1 MNIFKQYGIK
11 EIADVCLYSIEL
23 DENDNEIY
31 VPVLYMDTLKVSTVE
46 ESTQSTSAQGG
57 IGNPKLITWDYG
69 KDITVTLQ
77 DALFTPAS
85 SSMNWA
91 GKLEAKGLQLYLRH
105 FYDRNTDNNVPDT
118 QLRTAILTAEKFSDF
133 LIIPDRWP
141 VYEGIQ
147 CKKKKDAAGYVGGT
161 SIFCWMISGN
171 ITSDDCKKRVSFED
185 LILFYREQTQKWYF
199 FNGKGPTSDPESWWK
214 TPYYHPAT
222 EYQRVGWYDKQYFAF
237 YYQYGKE
244 VFEWIR
250 ENIANPHNKWNELEP
265 LANCTID
272 AWHGI
277 EYDIDDENNPE
288 VCFLTQNLY
297 IDGYRK
303 GCAKDKLYSSDIGL
317 GWSGVEYEAFKAGK
331 YLPYRYFANI
341 GVEYNTNIAPPQDA
355 IYQIDTALE
364 DVFILD
370 RMERHIANRCF
381 AIDTDENTKHGQ
393 YRYMEKYSET
403 PLTVFIDPKTMQP
416 FVPNAYEYYRQN
428 GQRIT
433 GNLRIIREGD
443 KYLKWTRER
452 AKENCSLGKQLI
464 IDPIHYPG
472 TYRLVGETF
481 IRDRYGE
488 DQRYQFEI
496 PLCKLHSTNKLNLNA
511 DGEPTIFD
519 MKLTALRRND
529 GVMMKLTA
537 YDTVENPCPCG
548 AKETEIDQFVSP
560 HPEPNPQPYV
570 NDIDVDVELD
580 LLAHTP
586 RDYAAVLERNTV
598 DANNDNYANDIG
610 FYKDKNW
617 VENPEDEGDEKSRV
631 AARLRGIVNVISI
644 DETIR
649 EQQVYDGDALEPDEY
664 TATIKGSDTE

>member
-1 MNIFKQYGIK
+1 MNIFQEYGIR
-11 EIADVCLYSIEL
+11 EVADVCLYSIQL

-69 KDITVTLQ
+69 KDITVNLQ

-91 GKLEAKGLQLYLRH
+91 GKLEAKGLQLYLRY
-105 FYDRNTDNNVPDT
+105 FFDRNTDQNVPDT
-118 QLRTAILTAEKFSDF
+118 CMRTAILTAEKFSDF

-147 CKKKKDAAGYVGGT
+147 CKRKRDAAGYVGGT
-161 SIFCWMISGN
+161 SIFCWMISGF
-171 ITSDDCKKRVSFED
+171 ITSDDCKKRVSFEN

-199 FNGKGPTSDPESWWK
+199 FNGKGPTDDPATWWK
-214 TPYYHPAT
+214 TPYYHPAD
-222 EYQRVGWYDKQYFAF
+222 ESESKPSFDKQYFAI
-237 YYQYGKE
+237 YYQYGRE
-244 VFEWIR
+244 IFEWIR
-250 ENIANPHNKWNELEP
+250 ENIAKPDNKYGEYEPVANATFAGWNGE
-265 LANCTID
+265 
-272 AWHGI
+272 
-277 EYDIDDENNPE
+277 EYDIEGDNPD
-288 VCFLTQNLY
+288 VFFLTQNLY

-303 GCAKDKLYSSDIGL
+303 GCAKDKLYSEL
-317 GWSGVEYEAFKAGK
+317 MGVELDAIIARR
-331 YLPYRYFANI
+331 YLPYRYFANV
-341 GVEYNTNIAPPQDA
+341 GVEYNTNIVPPQDA

-370 RMERHIANRCF
+370 RMERNIANRTFC
-381 AIDTDENTKHGQ
+381 IDTDENSKHSQ

-416 FVPNAYEYYRQN
+416 FTTNAFEFYRQN

-433 GNLRIIREGD
+433 GNLRIIRKGD

-472 TYRLVGETF
+472 TYRLVGETM
-481 IRDRYGE
+481 IRDRFGE
-488 DQRYQFEI
+488 DQHYQFEI
-496 PLCKLHSTNKLNLNA
+496 PLCKLHSTNKLSLA
-511 DGEPTIFD
+511 ATGEPTIFD

-537 YDTVENPCPCG
+537 YDLIENPCPCSEH
-548 AKETEIDQFVSP
+548 ETEINQFISP
-560 HPEPNPQPYV
+560 HPELNPKPYQGDF
-570 NDIDVDVELD
+570 DIDVNLE

-586 RDYAAVLERNTV
+586 RDYAAVLENGHVVNHENIDGT
-598 DANNDNYANDIG
+598 IG
-610 FYKDKNW
+610 FYKTSDW
-617 VENPEDEGDEKSRV
+617 VENAPEEGIDRSKV
-631 AARLRGIVNVISI
+631 AARLNGRIQINSI

-649 EQQVYDGDALEPDEY
+649 EERKIDNEILDPSDY

>member
-1 MNIFKQYGIK
+1 MNIFQEYGIR
-11 EIADVCLYSIEL
+11 EVADVCLYSIQL

-69 KDITVTLQ
+69 KDITVNLQ

-91 GKLEAKGLQLYLRH
+91 GKLEAKGLQLYLRY
-105 FYDRNTDNNVPDT
+105 FFDRNTDQNVPDT
-118 QLRTAILTAEKFSDF
+118 CMRTAILTAEKFSDF

-147 CKKKKDAAGYVGGT
+147 CKRKRDAAGYVGGT
-161 SIFCWMISGN
+161 SIFCWMISGF
-171 ITSDDCKKRVSFED
+171 ITSDDCKKRVSFEN

-199 FNGKGPTSDPESWWK
+199 FNGKGPTNDPVTWWK
-214 TPYYHPAT
+214 TPYYHPAD
-222 EYQRVGWYDKQYFAF
+222 EPESKPSFDKQYFAI
-237 YYQYGKE
+237 YYQYGRE

-250 ENIANPHNKWNELEP
+250 ENIAKPDNKYGEYEP
-265 LANCTID
+265 VANATFTG
-272 AWHGI
+272 WGG
-277 EYDIDDENNPE
+277 EKYDIEGDNPD
-288 VCFLTQNLY
+288 VFFLTQNLY

-303 GCAKDKLYSSDIGL
+303 GCAKDKLYSEL
-317 GWSGVEYEAFKAGK
+317 MGVELDAIIARR
-331 YLPYRYFANI
+331 YLPYRYFANV
-341 GVEYNTNIAPPQDA
+341 GVEYNTNIVPPQDA

-370 RMERHIANRCF
+370 RMERNIANRTFC
-381 AIDTDENTKHGQ
+381 IDTDENSKHSQ

-416 FVPNAYEYYRQN
+416 FTTNAFEFYRQN

-433 GNLRIIREGD
+433 GNLRIIRKGD

-472 TYRLVGETF
+472 TYRLVGETM
-481 IRDRYGE
+481 IRDRFGE
-488 DQRYQFEI
+488 DQHYQFEI
-496 PLCKLHSTNKLNLNA
+496 PLCKLHSTNKLSLA
-511 DGEPTIFD
+511 ATGEPTIFD

-537 YDTVENPCPCG
+537 YDLIENPCPCSEH
-548 AKETEIDQFVSP
+548 ETEINQFISP
-560 HPEPNPQPYV
+560 HPELNPKPYQGDF
-570 NDIDVDVELD
+570 DIDVNLE

-586 RDYAAVLERNTV
+586 RDYAAVLENGHVVNHENIDGT
-598 DANNDNYANDIG
+598 IG
-610 FYKDKNW
+610 FYKTSDW
-617 VENPEDEGDEKSRV
+617 VENAPEEGIDRSKV
-631 AARLRGIVNVISI
+631 AARLNGRIQINSI

-649 EQQVYDGDALEPDEY
+649 EERKIDNEILDPSDY

>member
-1 MNIFKQYGIK
+1 MNIFKQYGIR
-11 EIADVCLYSIEL
+11 EVADVCLYSIEL

-105 FYDRNTDNNVPDT
+105 FFDRNTDNNVPDT

-133 LIIPDRWP
+133 LIIPDRYP

-147 CKKKKDAAGYVGGT
+147 CKKSKDAAGYVGGT
-161 SIFCWMISGN
+161 SIFCWMISGF
-171 ITSDDCKKRVSFED
+171 ITSKDCKKRVSFES

-199 FNGKGPTSDPESWWK
+199 FNGKGPTKDPETWWK
-214 TPYYHPAT
+214 TPYYTPPVDEEPAH
-222 EYQRVGWYDKQYFAF
+222 YDNKYFAI
-237 YYQYGKE
+237 YYQYGRE

-250 ENIANPHNKWNELEP
+250 ENIANPNNKWNEFEP
-265 LANCTID
+265 VANATIA
-272 AWHGI
+272 AWHGE
-277 EYDIDDENNPE
+277 EYDIDDKNNPE

-303 GCAKDKLYSSDIGL
+303 GCAKDQLYSQLVSPLEIDAI
-317 GWSGVEYEAFKAGK
+317 EANK
-331 YLPYRYFANI
+331 YLPYRYFANV
-341 GVEYNTNIAPPQDA
+341 GVEYNTNIRPPQDA
-355 IYQIDTALE
+355 IYHIDTALE

-370 RMERHIANRCF
+370 RMERHIANRMF
-381 AIDTDENTKHGQ
+381 AVDTDENTKHSQ

-416 FVPNAYEYYRQN
+416 FLSNSYEFYRQN
-428 GQRIT
+428 GQRLT
-433 GNLRIIREGD
+433 GNFRIIQKGE

-452 AKENCSLGKQLI
+452 AKENSSLGKQLI

-472 TYRLVGETF
+472 TYRLVGETY

-496 PLCKLHSTNKLNLNA
+496 PLCKLHSTNKLSLA
-511 DGEPTIFD
+511 ATGEPTIFD

-537 YDTVENPCPCG
+537 YDLIENPCPCG
-548 AKETEIDQFVSP
+548 AEESQIGQFISP
-560 HPEPNPQPYV
+560 HPEPDPEPYIGDIEPQL
-570 NDIDVDVELD
+570 ELD
-580 LLAHTP
+580 ILAHTP
-586 RDYAAVLERNTV
+586 RDFAEVMLADDSVVIDGENQ
-598 DANNDNYANDIG
+598 NSEIG
-610 FYKDKNW
+610 FYKT
-617 VENPEDEGDEKSRV
+617 ENYNETPTDEKEKSGV
-631 AARLRGIVNVISI
+631 AARLAGKIDLYSI
-644 DETIR
+644 DETLR
-649 EQQVYDGDALEPDEY
+649 DGRTYDKILSPDEY

>member
-1 MNIFKQYGIK
+1 MNIFQEYGIR
-11 EIADVCLYSIEL
+11 EVADVCLYSIQL

-69 KDITVTLQ
+69 KDITVNLQ

-91 GKLEAKGLQLYLRH
+91 GKLEAKGLQLYLRY
-105 FYDRNTDNNVPDT
+105 FFDRNTDQNVPDT
-118 QLRTAILTAEKFSDF
+118 CMRTAILTAEKFSDF

-147 CKKKKDAAGYVGGT
+147 CKRKRDAAGYVGGT
-161 SIFCWMISGN
+161 SIFCWMISGF
-171 ITSDDCKKRVSFED
+171 ITSDDCKKRVSFEN

-199 FNGKGPTSDPESWWK
+199 FNGKGPTDDPATWWK
-214 TPYYHPAT
+214 TPYYHPAD
-222 EYQRVGWYDKQYFAF
+222 EPESKPSFDKQYFAI
-237 YYQYGKE
+237 YYQYGRE
-244 VFEWIR
+244 IFEWIR
-250 ENIANPHNKWNELEP
+250 ENIAKPDNKYGEYEP
-265 LANCTID
+265 VANATLTNWD
-272 AWHGI
+272 G
-277 EYDIDDENNPE
+277 EKYDIHGDNPD
-288 VCFLTQNLY
+288 VFFLTQNLY

-303 GCAKDKLYSSDIGL
+303 GCAKDKLYSELMGIELDAII
-317 GWSGVEYEAFKAGK
+317 ARR
-331 YLPYRYFANI
+331 YLPYRYFANV
-341 GVEYNTNIAPPQDA
+341 GVEYNTNIVPPQDA

-370 RMERHIANRCF
+370 RMERNIANRTFC
-381 AIDTDENTKHGQ
+381 IDTDENSKHSQ

-416 FVPNAYEYYRQN
+416 FTTNAFEFYRQN

-433 GNLRIIREGD
+433 GNLRIIRKGD

-464 IDPIHYPG
+464 VDPIHYPG
-472 TYRLVGETF
+472 TYRLVGETM
-481 IRDRYGE
+481 IRDRFGE
-488 DQRYQFEI
+488 DQHYQFEI
-496 PLCKLHSTNKLNLNA
+496 PLCKLHSTNKLSLA
-511 DGEPTIFD
+511 ATGEPTIFD

-537 YDTVENPCPCG
+537 YDLIENPCPCSEH
-548 AKETEIDQFVSP
+548 ETEINQFISP
-560 HPEPNPQPYV
+560 HPELNPKPYQG
-570 NDIDVDVELD
+570 DFDVDANLE

-586 RDYAAVLERNTV
+586 RDYAAVLENGHVVNHENIDGT
-598 DANNDNYANDIG
+598 IG
-610 FYKDKNW
+610 FYKTSDW
-617 VENPEDEGDEKSRV
+617 VENAPEEGIDRSKV
-631 AARLRGIVNVISI
+631 AARLNGRIQINSI

-649 EQQVYDGDALEPDEY
+649 EERKFDNEILDPSDY

>member
-1 MNIFKQYGIK
+1 MNIFQEYGIR
-11 EIADVCLYSIEL
+11 EVADVCLYSIQL

-69 KDITVTLQ
+69 KDITVNLQ

-91 GKLEAKGLQLYLRH
+91 GKLEAKGLQLYLRY
-105 FYDRNTDNNVPDT
+105 FFDRNTDENVPDT
-118 QLRTAILTAEKFSDF
+118 CMRTAILTAEKFSDF

-147 CKKKKDAAGYVGGT
+147 CKRKKDADGYVGGT
-161 SIFCWMISGN
+161 SIFCWMISGF
-171 ITSDDCKKRVSFED
+171 IISDDCKKRVNFEN

-199 FNGKGPTSDPESWWK
+199 FNGKGPTNDPATWWK
-214 TPYYHPAT
+214 TPYYHLND
-222 EYQRVGWYDKQYFAF
+222 EYQRIPSFDKQYFAI
-237 YYQYGKE
+237 YYQYGRE
-244 VFEWIR
+244 IFEWIR
-250 ENIANPHNKWNELEP
+250 ENIAKPNNKYGEYEPVANATFAGWNGE
-265 LANCTID
+265 
-272 AWHGI
+272 
-277 EYDIDDENNPE
+277 EYDIEGDNPD
-288 VCFLTQNLY
+288 VFFLTQNLY

-303 GCAKDKLYSSDIGL
+303 GCVKDKLYSEL
-317 GWSGVEYEAFKAGK
+317 MGVELDAIIARK

-341 GVEYNTNIAPPQDA
+341 GVEYNTNIVPPQDA

-370 RMERHIANRCF
+370 RMERNVANRTFC
-381 AIDTDENTKHGQ
+381 IDTDENSKHSQ

-416 FVPNAYEYYRQN
+416 FTTNAFEFYRQN

-433 GNLRIIREGD
+433 GNLRIIRKGD

-472 TYRLVGETF
+472 TYRLVGETM
-481 IRDRYGE
+481 IRDRFGE
-488 DQRYQFEI
+488 DQHYQFEI
-496 PLCKLHSTNKLNLNA
+496 PLCKLHSTNKLSLA
-511 DGEPTIFD
+511 AIGEPTIFD

-537 YDTVENPCPCG
+537 YDLIENPCPCSEH
-548 AKETEIDQFVSP
+548 ETEINQFISP
-560 HPEPNPQPYV
+560 HPELNHKPYQGDF
-570 NDIDVDVELD
+570 DIDANLQ
-580 LLAHTP
+580 LLVHTP
-586 RDYAAVLERNTV
+586 RDYAAVLENGRVVEGENIDGT
-598 DANNDNYANDIG
+598 IG
-610 FYKDKNW
+610 FFKSTDW
-617 VENPEDEGDEKSRV
+617 VENAPDEGIDYSKV
-631 AARLRGIVNVISI
+631 AAVLNGVIKIESI

-649 EQQVYDGDALEPDEY
+649 EERRIDNEILDPSEY
-664 TATIKGSDTE
+664 TATIKESDTK

>member
-1 MNIFKQYGIK
+1 MNIFKQYGIR
-11 EIADVCLYSIEL
+11 EVADVCLYSIEL

-105 FYDRNTDNNVPDT
+105 FFDRNTDNNVPDT

-161 SIFCWMISGN
+161 SIFCWMISGY
-171 ITSDDCKKRVSFED
+171 ITSKDCKKRVSFEN

-199 FNGKGPTSDPESWWK
+199 FNGKGPTKDPETWWK
-214 TPYYHPAT
+214 TPYYKPPHEELPA
-222 EYQRVGWYDKQYFAF
+222 EYDNKYFAI

-250 ENIANPHNKWNELEP
+250 ENIANPNNKWNEFEP
-265 LANCTID
+265 VANATIA
-272 AWHGI
+272 AWHGE

-303 GCAKDKLYSSDIGL
+303 GCAKDQLYSQLVKPLEVDAIN
-317 GWSGVEYEAFKAGK
+317 ANK
-331 YLPYRYFANI
+331 YLPYRYFANV
-341 GVEYNTNIAPPQDA
+341 GVEYNTNIRPPQDA
-355 IYQIDTALE
+355 IYHIDTALE

-370 RMERHIANRCF
+370 RMERHIANRMF
-381 AIDTDENTKHGQ
+381 AIDTDENTKHSQ
-393 YRYMEKYSET
+393 YRYLEKYSET

-416 FVPNAYEYYRQN
+416 FLPNSYEYYRQN
-428 GQRIT
+428 GQRLT
-433 GNLRIIREGD
+433 GNFKIIQKGE

-464 IDPIHYPG
+464 IDPAHYPG
-472 TYRLVGETF
+472 TYRLVGETY

-496 PLCKLHSTNKLNLNA
+496 PLCKLHATNKLSLA
-511 DGEPTIFD
+511 ATGEPTIFD

-537 YDTVENPCPCG
+537 YDLIENPCPCG
-548 AKETEIDQFVSP
+548 AKESQVDQFISP
-560 HPEPNPQPYV
+560 HPEPDPEPYVGDINPQL
-570 NDIDVDVELD
+570 ELD
-580 LLAHTP
+580 VLAHTP
-586 RDYAAVLERNTV
+586 RDFAEVMLADDSTV
-598 DANNDNYANDIG
+598 VDGENQNDEIG
-610 FYKDKNW
+610 FYKTEEFI
-617 VENPEDEGDEKSRV
+617 ENPVDEKEKSGV
-631 AARLRGIVNVISI
+631 AARLVGQIDLYSI
-644 DETIR
+644 DETLR
-649 EQQVYDGDALEPDEY
+649 EGRTYNKILSPDEY
-664 TATIKGSDTE
+664 TATIEGSDTE

>member
-1 MNIFKQYGIK
+1 MNIFQEYGIR
-11 EIADVCLYSIEL
+11 EVADVCLYSIQL

-69 KDITVTLQ
+69 KDITVNLQ

-91 GKLEAKGLQLYLRH
+91 GKLEAKGLQLYLRY
-105 FYDRNTDNNVPDT
+105 FFDRNTDQNVPDT
-118 QLRTAILTAEKFSDF
+118 CMRTAILTAEKFSDF

-147 CKKKKDAAGYVGGT
+147 CKRKRDAAGYVGGT
-161 SIFCWMISGN
+161 SIFCWMISGF
-171 ITSDDCKKRVSFED
+171 ITSDDCKKRVSFEN

-199 FNGKGPTSDPESWWK
+199 FNGKGPTDDPATWWK
-214 TPYYHPAT
+214 TPYYHPT
-222 EYQRVGWYDKQYFAF
+222 DEPESKPSFDKQYFAI
-237 YYQYGKE
+237 YYQYGRE
-244 VFEWIR
+244 IFEWIR
-250 ENIANPHNKWNELEP
+250 ENIVKPDNKYGEYEPVANATFAGWNRE
-265 LANCTID
+265 
-272 AWHGI
+272 
-277 EYDIDDENNPE
+277 EYDIEGDNPD
-288 VCFLTQNLY
+288 VFFLTQNLY

-303 GCAKDKLYSSDIGL
+303 GCAKDKLYSEL
-317 GWSGVEYEAFKAGK
+317 MGVELDAIIARR
-331 YLPYRYFANI
+331 YLPYRYFANV
-341 GVEYNTNIAPPQDA
+341 GVEYNTNIVPPQDA

-370 RMERHIANRCF
+370 RMERNIANRTFC
-381 AIDTDENTKHGQ
+381 IDTDENSKHSQ
-393 YRYMEKYSET
+393 YRCMEKYSET

-416 FVPNAYEYYRQN
+416 FTTNAFEFYRQN

-433 GNLRIIREGD
+433 GNLRIIRKGD

-472 TYRLVGETF
+472 TYRLVGETM
-481 IRDRYGE
+481 IRDRFGE
-488 DQRYQFEI
+488 DQHYQFEI
-496 PLCKLHSTNKLNLNA
+496 PLCKLHSTNKLSLA
-511 DGEPTIFD
+511 ATGEPTIFD

-537 YDTVENPCPCG
+537 YDLIENPCPCSEH
-548 AKETEIDQFVSP
+548 ETEINQFISP
-560 HPEPNPQPYV
+560 HPELNPKPYQG
-570 NDIDVDVELD
+570 DFDVDANLE

-586 RDYAAVLERNTV
+586 RDYAAVLENGHVVNHENIDGT
-598 DANNDNYANDIG
+598 IG
-610 FYKDKNW
+610 IYKTSDW
-617 VENPEDEGDEKSRV
+617 VENAPEEGIDRSKV
-631 AARLRGIVNVISI
+631 AARLNGRIQINSI

-649 EQQVYDGDALEPDEY
+649 EERKFDNEILDPSDY